1 MKIQINIGKLNNN
14 LQKSINKKS
23 EKKCRLKSKT
33 NSESSIEFKK
43 EKIIRRRNVKNNYYI
58 EYLTD
63 FKNYILKKFQK
74 IKLIFKNI
82 KLNNRFNNKT
92 KINENIENENIIN
105 GNKRV
110 YRRQRKKE
118 NKINIWY
125 KNFFKNNNKL
135 EFKYYVLLI
144 SMFLLLGA
152 SIAILSKSNN
162 VLNSENY
169 TLIGENS
176 NDESIEETVEA
187 VSSIVNDTEE
197 TKKET
202 KEEKTN
208 TKINSNTNTNTNT
221 NANANTVTTTK
232 KETIDPEK
240 EVISFVKPVEGQVIK
255 EFSKDKLLY
264 SKTLG
269 IWKTHKGVDISAKIG
284 TEIKSAERGKVTNIY
299 DDSLYGTTI
308 EITHRQGYVT
318 KYSNLDENVLVK
330 LNDEIDKGQKV
341 GRIGQTAISE
351 IEDDPHLHFEMYIY
365 EEVKNPLEYIK
376 Y

>member
-92 KINENIENENIIN
+92 KINENIENENIENENIIN

-125 KNFFKNNNKL
+125 KNFFKNN
-135 EFKYYVLLI
+135 F
-144 SMFLLLGA
+144 G
-152 SIAILSKSNN
+152 
-162 VLNSENY
+162 
-169 TLIGENS
+169 
-176 NDESIEETVEA
+176 
-187 VSSIVNDTEE
+187 
-197 TKKET
+197 
-202 KEEKTN
+202 
-208 TKINSNTNTNTNT
+208 
-221 NANANTVTTTK
+221 
-232 KETIDPEK
+232 
-240 EVISFVKPVEGQVIK
+240 
-255 EFSKDKLLY
+255 FS
-264 SKTLG
+264 
-269 IWKTHKGVDISAKIG
+269 
-284 TEIKSAERGKVTNIY
+284 
-299 DDSLYGTTI
+299 
-308 EITHRQGYVT
+308 
-318 KYSNLDENVLVK
+318 
-330 LNDEIDKGQKV
+330 
-341 GRIGQTAISE
+341 
-351 IEDDPHLHFEMYIY
+351 
-365 EEVKNPLEYIK
+365 
-376 Y
+376 